1 VVPYSFFEFSLC
13 LSRACLGKMFAFIYK
28 LLKKTRGRYRWS
40 MAQRVPSATRHR
52 RCARTPSNRPFL
64 TPQILPRQALYLVAL
79 GGFGSE
85 TRWFAKTSFAGSTFA
100 KTSSAGSTGAPHA
113 HWLALQRLP
122 QRSSNA
128 QIRPGLAA
136 PGGANAH
143 ARNSHH
149 VFEFGNFIV
158 CQDRLRILRI
168 SLYVASGM

>member
-1 VVPYSFFEFSLC
+1 MVPYSFFEFSLC

-85 TRWFAKTSFAGSTFA
+85 TRWFVKTSFAGSTFA
-100 KTSSAGSTGAPHA
+100 KTALLGAQVRHMLTGSRYNVYRNDPATHKSVPDSLLPAVRTRTHETPTTFLNLETSLFAKTG
-113 HWLALQRLP
+113 
-122 QRSSNA
+122 
-128 QIRPGLAA
+128 
-136 PGGANAH
+136 
-143 ARNSHH
+143 
-149 VFEFGNFIV
+149 
-158 CQDRLRILRI
+158 
-168 SLYVASGM
+168 